1 MTPLLL
7 STLDRL
13 APLLSKKAISILDR
27 KRSDTMR
34 GSCAVSDWERL
45 LKNAG
50 FKVDYVES
58 VFPTE
63 NLIDIWNIGFRP
75 ISHLLIQMSEELPV
89 QRRAEI
95 KAEWIEIF
103 FEIMLPLVSLP
114 NTCPIDRAPYA
125 IFIAS
130 K

>member
-1 MTPLLL
+1 
-7 STLDRL
+7 
-13 APLLSKKAISILDR
+13 
-27 KRSDTMR
+27 MR

-103 FEIMLPLVSLP
+103 
-114 NTCPIDRAPYA
+114 
-125 IFIAS
+125 
-130 K
+130 